1 VYSGFI
7 SLDEKNRVVPL
18 MPNDPETYLKQ
29 VSGVWIY
36 GLDTYQSPYVWS
48 ACTRFALTTN
58 FKEGNSHKVPLP
70 LKSNTNSAHVFLL
83 VLIDKSHKTQFMTFK
98 LKEGGVTSPESSL
111 RWNVLEQSQ
120 AIDREVNLYFK
131 PFIMRDVFKTMI
143 PMRIEGESKGKSSN
157 NENGL
162 KIAAA

>member
-18 MPNDPETYLKQ
+18 MPNDPATYLKQ

-70 LKSNTNSAHVFLL
+70 LKSNNNSAHVFLL

-111 RWNVLEQSQ
+111 RWTVLE
-120 AIDREVNLYFK
+120 
-131 PFIMRDVFKTMI
+131 
-143 PMRIEGESKGKSSN
+143 
-157 NENGL
+157 
-162 KIAAA
+162 